1 MFLRHH
7 FLRDFVSALCATV
20 GIRHLPHLCL
30 RVPGLGFQKHR
41 FRVTI
46 AMPCEHPLL
55 HLLYILSGVGNE
67 AVKAERFRALL
78 SAKERSPIH
87 DSEND
92 PREADGGKDG
102 HTVDK
107 QLSALHNGTNP
118 PRSQRQ
124 SEGAKIEVLIM
135 PKLDFGLRK
144 KAKVLVGKGDT
155 L

>member
-1 MFLRHH
+1 MVHDFLVQYMVIISIKMLLRHR

-30 RVPGLGFQKHR
+30 RVPGLGFPKHR

-46 AMPCEHPLL
+46 AMPREHPLL

-67 AVKAERFRALL
+67 AVKAERFRTLL
-78 SAKERSPIH
+78 TAKERSPIH
-87 DSEND
+87 ESEND

-107 QLSALHNGTNP
+107 QLSALH
-118 PRSQRQ
+118 
-124 SEGAKIEVLIM
+124 AIM
-135 PKLDFGLRK
+135 ERILLDP
-144 KAKVLVGKGDT
+144 
-155 L
+155 